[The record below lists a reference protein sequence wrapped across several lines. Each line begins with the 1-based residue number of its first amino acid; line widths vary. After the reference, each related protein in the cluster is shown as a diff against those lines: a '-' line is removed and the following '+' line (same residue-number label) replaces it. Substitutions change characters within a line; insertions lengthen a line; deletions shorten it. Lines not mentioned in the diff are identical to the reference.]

1 MRVRNK
7 ERINVMDELATMLKA
22 SNIPFER
29 MINIDYRFNE
39 LFGEKFPD
47 GRMFRNQIKFDGE
60 YNNNKRF
67 FSAICHF
74 GSYGYDDATIE
85 VYFGYGTPAAYLT
98 IEQAFNLIRDYWKN
112 VGGFADEIQD

>member
-1 MRVRNK
+1 MKATNK
-7 ERINVMDELATMLKA
+7 ERIIVMDQLATMLKA

-29 MINIDYRFNE
+29 KINIDYRFNE

-47 GRMFRNQIKFDGE
+47 GRMVRNQIKFDGRD
-60 YNNNKRF
+60 NKRF

-85 VYFGYGTPAAYLT
+85 VYFGYGIPAAYLT
-98 IEQAFNLIRDYWKN
+98 VEQAFNLIRDYWKN
-112 VGGFADEIQD
+112 VGGFNDEIQD

>member
-1 MRVRNK
+1 MKVTNK
-7 ERINVMDELATMLKA
+7 DRINVMDMLATMLKA
-22 SNIPFER
+22 STIPFER
-29 MINIDYRFNE
+29 LINIDYRYNDLYE
-39 LFGEKFPD
+39 ERFPD
-47 GRMFRNQIKFDGE
+47 GRMFQNQIKFVDE
-60 YNNNKRF
+60 NKGRF
-67 FSAICHF
+67 LSAICHI